1 MSLLETSNP
10 MEPTLP
16 MVEAHEVVATSE
28 MVAMEDRH
36 GPTSLAQ
43 YWKLDPWSQGYVVA
57 LEAESD
63 VSQVKGQANPY
74 KKRSHDGGQWR
85 TGHVSGRMA
94 GTE

>member
-28 MVAMEDRH
+28 MVVMEDRH

-43 YWKLDPWSQGYVVA
+43 YWKRDP
-57 LEAESD
+57 
-63 VSQVKGQANPY
+63 
-74 KKRSHDGGQWR
+74 
-85 TGHVSGRMA
+85 
-94 GTE
+94 